1 MHRDN
6 VEDLLD
12 DAAADF
18 VGDPLRCL
26 DVVVHVDAGEHAVP
40 NQVGSTNGTIGIW
53 QSWISGEH
61 VAQLSTSCCT
71 SIARVLCSEFLN
83 LGVMKLAGYSLF
95 SATEPTLDSWTFDFA
110 DLL

>member
-26 DVVVHVDAGEHAVP
+26 GVVVHVDAGELAVP
-40 NQVGSTNGTIGIW
+40 DQVGRMNGTIGI
-53 QSWISGEH
+53 
-61 VAQLSTSCCT
+61 
-71 SIARVLCSEFLN
+71 
-83 LGVMKLAGYSLF
+83 
-95 SATEPTLDSWTFDFA
+95 
-110 DLL
+110 